1 MFIISKIKYFVKKHK
16 IGLGV
21 ALLLPLYHFV
31 VVNHAQFFGVSDL
44 TYPYFT
50 VDYSMGFCDKFFIG
64 ELYRLV
70 SGKYTPEAASA
81 FVSVFYALFI
91 FLIAY
96 LLDKFTLAFKQNT
109 KACVVLICFA
119 LVGPFSFNIFIKQFG
134 MLDFF
139 WAFFFFAAIVFLN
152 NKYLKF
158 FVPVLAVLMIFV
170 HYGAMICYVAALL
183 LVIVFYALKSES
195 KKERISF
202 ILIFS
207 LTLVLSV
214 GFTLYFLRNDTGN
227 LVYSVEQFR
236 HIVQEERGAYSGYYD
251 IEFYKELPSSAYKSD
266 LYKAAYEQGF
276 MGGNAN
282 EYTGLFQAL
291 ITQIKTTFILSS
303 LEKTIVCIIASIIP
317 WFVLL
322 YVLKGYFKKASAP
335 KKVLS
340 VLFVGLCI
348 VIELIGV
355 FFSTDTPRWASH
367 AVLLLFT
374 FAFLVLYFDDRN
386 GLERVENLFRKPGYV
401 FVYVLLFFY
410 SNIAPDP
417 YAFIFF

>member
-31 VVNHAQFFGVSDL
+31 VVNQAHLLKVSFS
-44 TYPYFT
+44 TYVYYT
-50 VDYSMGFCDKFFIG
+50 VDFSMGFCDKFFIG

-96 LLDKFTLAFKQNT
+96 LSDKFALAFKQNT

-183 LVIVFYALKSES
+183 LVIAFYILKSES
-195 KKERISF
+195 KKEKNAYI
-202 ILIFS
+202 IIFS
-207 LTLVLSV
+207 FTAILTI

-236 HIVQEERGAYSGYYD
+236 HIVQEERGGYSEYYD
-251 IEFYKELPSSAYKSD
+251 ITFYKELPDIVRNNS
-266 LYKAAYEQGF
+266 LYSAAYEQGY
-276 MGGNAN
+276 MGGNSN
-282 EYTGLFQAL
+282 EYAGLFQTL
-291 ITQIKTTFILSS
+291 LTQIKTTFILSS
-303 LEKTIVCIIASIIP
+303 LEKTIACIIASIIP
-317 WFVLL
+317 WSVLL
-322 YVLKGYFKKASAP
+322 YVLKGYFKKASVL

-340 VLFVGLCI
+340 VLFVVLRI

-417 YAFIFF
+417 YAFTFF